1 MDGAVGIK
9 EIFTFVAYWIV
20 VPVILG
26 GIFMLGRS
34 IMKNVTD
41 GENRTS
47 ARAGFWAGLVLFV
60 IYFVYEIQLFKTPE
74 FIKITTLQIN
84 ILGVIIGAILGFFLL
99 FGIKYFIPTR
109 IVGFV
114 VLVLIFSSSSALY
127 SYIFIQTFNEW
138 LLSSTLGV
146 AFGSLLHITIW
157 PKSIHEILMKTE
169 VTPK

>member
-84 ILGVIIGAILGFFLL
+84 ILGVIIGAILG
-99 FGIKYFIPTR
+99 
-109 IVGFV
+109 
-114 VLVLIFSSSSALY
+114 
-127 SYIFIQTFNEW
+127 
-138 LLSSTLGV
+138 
-146 AFGSLLHITIW
+146 
-157 PKSIHEILMKTE
+157 
-169 VTPK
+169 